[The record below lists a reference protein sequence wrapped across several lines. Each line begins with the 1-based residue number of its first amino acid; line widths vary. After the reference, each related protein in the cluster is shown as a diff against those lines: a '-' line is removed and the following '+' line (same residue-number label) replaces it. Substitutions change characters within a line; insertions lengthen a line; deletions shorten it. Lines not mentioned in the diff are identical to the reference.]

1 MINKYYTLQEI
12 NELTHTSV
20 IYLKRLIKNGT
31 LKASKLSKNILVSEY
46 DLLKLMEQM
55 EVKANEK

>member
-20 IYLKRLIKNGT
+20 IYLKKLIKNGT
-31 LKASKLSKNILVSEY
+31 LKASKLSKNILVSEFEY
-46 DLLKLMEQM
+46 LKLIEVM
-55 EVKANEK
+55 EVKTNDR